1 MGKKQE
7 YNYQPLQSEYG
18 KMPPQALDLEEAVLG
33 SLMLEKEAFVMVSD
47 LLKPECFYKEAHQ
60 KIYQAI
66 QSLAVN
72 SEPIDLL
79 TVSQELKRGGNL
91 ETVGGYYSL
100 AQLTSR
106 VASAVHIE
114 FHARIIVQ
122 KYIQR
127 ELIRA
132 STEIQAKAYDDATD
146 VADLVDMAQKMVF
159 EISEGNIKKETA
171 PIDVLIDQALKH
183 IAEIGARDGMSGTP
197 SGFSALDEITSGW
210 QPSDLVII
218 AARPSMGKTA
228 FVLSMARN
236 MAVEHET
243 PIAIFSLEMSSM
255 QLVNRL
261 ISSET
266 ELGSEKIRNGR
277 LSTAEWQQ
285 VHAKIAQLV
294 KAPIYVDDTPALSIF
309 ELRAKCRRLQQRYG
323 IKMLIIDYLQLM
335 TAGTDMRGNREQEV
349 STISRQL
356 KIIAKEL
363 NIPVIALSQLNRSLE
378 QRDEK
383 KPMLSDLRES
393 GAIEQ
398 DADMVLFI
406 HRPERF
412 GIHTDDEGNS
422 LKGIAQIII
431 AKHRNGTV
439 GEVTLRFR
447 GELALFTNL
456 ESDSPFANTSSI
468 TVSKPTRRS
477 AAAAKTS
484 KKMTSLAS
492 DTARPAVTVPLN
504 TGFEG
509 ASDFLDKG
517 NGNEPL
523 PF

>member
-7 YNYQPLQSEYG
+7 YAYRALPAEHG

-33 SLMLEKEAFVMVSD
+33 SLMLEKDAFVTVSD
-47 LLKPECFYKEAHQ
+47 LLKPGCFYKEAHQ
-60 KIYQAI
+60 KIYSAV
-66 QSLAVN
+66 QSLSLESQPV
-72 SEPIDLL
+72 DLL
-79 TVSQELKRGGNL
+79 TVSEELKRVGDL
-91 ETVGGYYSL
+91 EAVGGYYYLS
-100 AQLTSR
+100 QLTSR

-132 STEIQAKAYDDATD
+132 STEIQARAYDDATD

-159 EISEGNIKKETA
+159 DIAEGNIKKETT
-171 PIDVLIDQALKH
+171 PVNVLIDQAIKN
-183 IAEIGARDGMSGTP
+183 IEAIGSRTGGLSGTP
-197 SGFSALDEITSGW
+197 SGFTSLDAITSGW

-236 MAVEHET
+236 MAVEHDV
-243 PIAIFSLEMSSM
+243 PVAVFSLEMSSL

-261 ISSET
+261 IASET
-266 ELGSEKIRNGR
+266 EIGSEKLRNGK

-285 VHAKIAQLV
+285 LHAKISRLV

-309 ELRAKCRRLQQRYG
+309 ELRAKCRRLQQRHG
-323 IKMLIIDYLQLM
+323 IKVLVIDYLQLM
-335 TAGTDMRGNREQEV
+335 TAGNDNRGNREQEV

-363 NIPVIALSQLNRSLE
+363 DIPVIALSQLNRGLE
-378 QRDEK
+378 QRENK

-406 HRPERF
+406 HRPERQ
-412 GIHTDDEGNS
+412 GIKVDGEGNS
-422 LKGIAQIII
+422 LKGIAEIVI
-431 AKHRNGTV
+431 AKHRNGAV
-439 GEVTLRFR
+439 GEIVLRFR
-447 GELALFTNL
+447 EELALFTNL
-456 ESDSPFANTSSI
+456 EVTSPFFATAPVVPAGKGTGKGAATAKAPRPTKIPSKANDAPP
-468 TVSKPTRRS
+468 V
-477 AAAAKTS
+477 
-484 KKMTSLAS
+484 
-492 DTARPAVTVPLN
+492 VPLD
-504 TGFEG
+504 TGFRDAG
-509 ASDFLDKG
+509 KG
-517 NGNEPL
+517 FDDEPL

>member
-7 YNYQPLQSEYG
+7 YNYRSLQTEYG

-33 SLMLEKEAFVMVSD
+33 SLMLEKDAFITVSD
-47 LLKPECFYKEAHQ
+47 LLKPDCFYKEAHQ
-60 KIYQAI
+60 KIYQAV
-66 QSLAVN
+66 QSLAIN

-79 TVSQELKRGGNL
+79 TVSEELKRGGNL
-91 ETVGGYYSL
+91 EAVGGYYYLS
-100 AQLTSR
+100 QLTSR

-127 ELIRA
+127 ELIRV
-132 STEIQAKAYDDATD
+132 STEVQARAYDDATD

-159 EISEGNIKKETA
+159 EIAEGNIKKETS
-171 PIDVLIDQALKH
+171 PIDVLIDQAVKN
-183 IAEIGARDGMSGTP
+183 IEAAGARPDGMSGIP
-197 SGFSALDEITSGW
+197 SGFVALDEITSGW

-236 MAVEHET
+236 MAVEHGV
-243 PIAIFSLEMSSM
+243 PIAVFSLEMSSI

-277 LSTAEWQQ
+277 LTTADWQQ
-285 VHAKIAQLV
+285 LHAKIARLV

-323 IKMLIIDYLQLM
+323 IKALVIDYLQLM
-335 TAGTDMRGNREQEV
+335 TAGADTRGNREQEV

-363 NIPVIALSQLNRSLE
+363 NIPVIALSQLNRGLE
-378 QRDEK
+378 QRDIK

-398 DADMVLFI
+398 DADMVIFI

-412 GIHTDDEGNS
+412 GVETDDEGNS
-422 LKGIAQIII
+422 LRGIAEIII
-431 AKHRNGTV
+431 AKHRNGAV
-439 GEVTLRFR
+439 GDVVLRFR
-447 GELALFTNL
+447 KELALFTNL
-456 ESDSPFANTSSI
+456 ESNSPFAGTSAIS
-468 TVSKPTRRS
+468 VSKPAKRG
-477 AAAAKTS
+477 AAAKTA
-484 KKMTSLAS
+484 KKMTSAAS
-492 DTARPAVTVPLN
+492 DTGDRVPLD

-509 ASDFLDKG
+509 ASDFFDKRRG
-517 NGNEPL
+517 GDEPV